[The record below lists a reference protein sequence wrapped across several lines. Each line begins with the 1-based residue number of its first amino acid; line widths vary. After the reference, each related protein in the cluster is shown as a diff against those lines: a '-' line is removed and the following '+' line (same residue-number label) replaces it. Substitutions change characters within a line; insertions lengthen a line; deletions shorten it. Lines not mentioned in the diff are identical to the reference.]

1 MKRLMG
7 WCLAGLVCFCM
18 SGCVSTYDRP
28 LTTSHYNRNNY
39 VAPGNVHYYKD
50 NYPGRNTRPNVH
62 DNRYGYPPPQYGS
75 HPPYNNYNNTQ
86 GYARPSSSN
95 VNQQPTG
102 KACKENK
109 DCPSGQRCY
118 GGSARTEGVCKY

>member
-1 MKRLMG
+1 MNMKQWLG
-7 WCLAGLVCFCM
+7 CCLAGLVCFCA

-28 LTTSHYNRNNY
+28 LTTSHYNRSNY

-62 DNRYGYPPPQYGS
+62 GNNYGYPPPPTGSYPPPPQYS
-75 HPPYNNYNNTQ
+75 HPNYGQ
-86 GYARPSSSN
+86 H
-95 VNQQPTG
+95 PTG

-118 GGSARTEGVCKY
+118 GGSARAEGVCKY